1 MRPRRPGRR
10 PSRLAE
16 FTIGPAISGR
26 TRWLAPQG
34 DGNISAKIAVGV
46 VALIAL
52 LLCAPA
58 FAQNDAASFFRGKT
72 LRILVGSGVGSGYD
86 ITARTLARHLP
97 DSIPGHPLVIVQNQ
111 PGAGGMTMTNALY
124 ASGPF
129 DGTVIGAPFNGTPT
143 MPLLQ
148 PQIARFDADK
158 LIYLGSTNRETQV
171 MYVWHTVPVQ
181 KLDDVKNTEVI
192 MGAQAPGSTQYD
204 YPMLLDR
211 LLGYKFKLV
220 TGYQSTPKIHLA
232 LESGEVQGTI
242 ANWST
247 LRALNSNWLAE
258 KKIRLLVQWGI
269 KTLPEIGDVP
279 SIFDYLSTDADRAAV
294 KLMVARLE
302 FGRPFFLPPGVPAD
316 RVVALRAAFDATVK
330 DPAFLAEAAKEK
342 LDIDPLSGEQV
353 QTLVEEVAHTPPD
366 IVARVRQALQSK

>member
-1 MRPRRPGRR
+1 MLRV
-10 PSRLAE
+10 L
-16 FTIGPAISGR
+16 FV
-26 TRWLAPQG
+26 LF
-34 DGNISAKIAVGV
+34 
-46 VALIAL
+46 LL

-58 FAQNDAASFFRGKT
+58 FAQNDAAGFFKGKT
-72 LRILVGSGVGSGYD
+72 LRILVGSDVGSGYD

-97 DSIPGHPLVIVQNQ
+97 DYIPGHPLVIVQNQ
-111 PGAGGMTMTNALY
+111 PGAGGMTMTNTLY

-129 DGTVIGAPFNGTPT
+129 DGTAIGAPFNGTPT

-171 MYVWHTVPVQ
+171 MYVWHTVPVY
-181 KLDDVKNTEVI
+181 KLDDVKSKEVI

-204 YPMLLDR
+204 YPVLLNR

-269 KTLPEIGDVP
+269 TKLPEIGEVP
-279 SIFDYLSTDADRAAV
+279 SIFDYLTTGADRAAV

-316 RVVALRAAFDATVK
+316 RVAALRAAFDATVK

-342 LDIDPLSGEQV
+342 LDIDPLSGDDV
-353 QTLVEEVAHTPPD
+353 QKLVEEVAQTPPD
-366 IVARVRQALQSK
+366 VVARVRAALASK